1 MNSIKKLS
9 STVSKTTRVLVLVLL
24 ITYVVFNNFGS
35 YDNVFLAFEA
45 LAPLALIITGI
56 MFLELKDKEFAAHSA
71 LLVGFFL
78 SAGTNF
84 INSLLSFRFS
94 PFGFENPPTFDSFV
108 EIFGF
113 IYLLL
118 MAISLFDTHKK
129 TAKND
134 RKDLMITAVIAFV
147 FFYLRSGLFL
157 AISKLLLPVISLM
170 FGLPLA
176 TILFLVAGV
185 IDVPFDFLD
194 TILNTNLLSIPVSYY
209 LFTAF
214 AFYLIFG
221 AVKGI
226 LAELANKSRKDQ

>member
-1 MNSIKKLS
+1 MNSIKNLAN
-9 STVSKTTRVLVLVLL
+9 TVSRTIRVLILVLL
-24 ITYVVFNNFGS
+24 IVYVVINNIGS
-35 YDNVFLAFEA
+35 YGNVLLAFEA
-45 LAPLALIITGI
+45 LAPLALIVTGI
-56 MFLELKDKEFAAHSA
+56 LFLELKDKEFAAHTA

-94 PFGFENPPTFDSFV
+94 PFGFANPPTFDSFV

-118 MAISLFDTHKK
+118 MAISLYFTFKS
-129 TAKND
+129 TTKNK
-134 RKDLMITAVIAFV
+134 RKDLVITAIIAFI
-147 FFYLRSGLFL
+147 FFYLRSGLFI
-157 AISKLLLPVISLM
+157 AISKLLLPVISLL

-176 TILFLVAGV
+176 TILFLAAGV

-194 TILNTNLLSIPVSYY
+194 TILNTNLLSIELSYY

-226 LAELANKSRKDQ
+226 LAELTNKDKKK